1 MESNKD
7 EAIRCL
13 SIANSSFEAGD
24 YSKAQRLAEKSKRLY
39 PTERAEQF
47 LQIIKRQTD
56 PAPKT
61 IPLQKNNTQTD
72 RKYTTEQVNAV
83 KAILACSNCYYKVLS
98 VDRTATDAEIKKA
111 YRKKAL
117 LFHPDKNSTPGA
129 DEAFKLI
136 SKAFN
141 TLSDPNKRAIHDS
154 GGDREDGRR
163 STPSYRSTY
172 HRRRREEVSP
182 EDLFNLFFG
191 RNGPRFN
198 QDRYTDHAHFYK
210 HQRYQQ
216 YQRQRQHQRQRQQ
229 QQEDGSMKYFP
240 FIFIILALVLSAMM
254 SSQSEPLYT
263 FQTLS
268 PNTYKRVT
276 SLNQVDYFVNPKTF
290 FPRIGNSHYK
300 LREIERQIELDWVN
314 ELARTC
320 QREQRQRGYRRSK
333 LPKSCQ
339 EYDRLARRL

>member
-1 MESNKD
+1 MFLGD
-7 EAIRCL
+7 ILIRKEC
-13 SIANSSFEAGD
+13 I
-24 YSKAQRLAEKSKRLY
+24 
-39 PTERAEQF
+39 
-47 LQIIKRQTD
+47 
-56 PAPKT
+56 
-61 IPLQKNNTQTD
+61 
-72 RKYTTEQVNAV
+72 V
-83 KAILACSNCYYKVLS
+83 
-98 VDRTATDAEIKKA
+98 
-111 YRKKAL
+111 
-117 LFHPDKNSTPGA
+117 
-129 DEAFKLI
+129 I

-163 STPSYRSTY
+163 SVPSYRSTY

-198 QDRYTDHAHFYK
+198 QDRYTEHAHFYK

-216 YQRQRQHQRQRQQ
+216 YQRQRQHQRQTQQQ